1 MRLLV
6 TGLLLSAGLICSP
19 TLEEQL
25 APHGTLIR
33 LALSTAP
40 FPHPG
45 RDSGHVYNGVRYP
58 AELHYRDSTVLVFIP
73 NGFDPQR
80 PLDLAV
86 HIHGWWAGVET
97 VISKFRLAE
106 QLTASGKN
114 AVLVIP
120 QGPTNAPDS
129 FGGRLEDPEAFRA
142 FIEAVGRELHERRV
156 VASPAVRSVV
166 LSGHS
171 GAYRMISF
179 ILRHGG
185 AEDRIREVY
194 LFDALYGQLETYAHW
209 LSDGNSRFV
218 AVFCDSGGTK
228 EATGALMDT
237 LGRRNVPFAS
247 HEETDPRLDLRKDR
261 ITFIHSDLGHNEVL
275 MAREQYR
282 RYLESGTL
290 GNRK

>member
-1 MRLLV
+1 MRLLIF
-6 TGLLLSAGLICSP
+6 GLLASAGLLCAP

-40 FPHPG
+40 FPHPE
-45 RDSGHVYNGVRYP
+45 REAGHLYNGVRFP
-58 AELHYRDSTVLVFIP
+58 ADLHYCDSTVLIFLP
-73 NGFDPQR
+73 KGFDPKK

-106 QLTASGKN
+106 QLTQSGKN
-114 AVLVIP
+114 AILVIP
-120 QGPTNAPDS
+120 QGPKNAPDS
-129 FGGRLEDPEAFRA
+129 FGGRLEEPGAFQA
-142 FIEAVGRELHERRV
+142 FIESVGRELHDRNL
-156 VASPAVRSVV
+156 VASPLVRSVV

-185 AEDRIREVY
+185 ANDRIREVY
-194 LFDALYGQLETYAHW
+194 LFDALYGQLSAYTQW
-209 LSDGNSRFV
+209 LAEQGPRFV
-218 AVFCDSGGTK
+218 AVYCDSGGTK
-228 EATGALMDT
+228 QTTGALMDSLT
-237 LGRRNVPFAS
+237 RRNIPFAS
-247 HEETDPRLDLRKDR
+247 LEETDPTIDLRQER
-261 ITFIHSDLGHNEVL
+261 IIFIHSDLGHNEVL
-275 MAREQYR
+275 MVRDQYR

-290 GNRK
+290 ENR